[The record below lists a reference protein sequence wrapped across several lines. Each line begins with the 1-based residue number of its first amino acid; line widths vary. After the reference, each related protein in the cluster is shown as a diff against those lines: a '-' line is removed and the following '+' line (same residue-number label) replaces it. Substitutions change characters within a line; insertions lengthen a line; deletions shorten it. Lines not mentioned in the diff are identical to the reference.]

1 MYCQIVSVPGCSGV
15 PVGAA
20 YARIMSDLRYRRL
33 GRSGLVVSVVGLGCN
48 NFGRRLDA
56 DGARAVVDA
65 AFDVGINLFDTSD
78 TYGTPHGT
86 SEHML
91 GAALKGR
98 RDDVVLATKFGNDMA
113 GMNGL
118 DRGARGSRSY
128 IVRAVE
134 ASLRRLDTDHIDLYQ
149 MHTPDPATPIDE
161 TLAAL
166 DDLVHAG
173 KVRYLGNSNFAG
185 WQIADADWTARTAGV
200 TPFISAQNQYS
211 LLHRDAETEVVPACE
226 HFGLGLLPYFPLD
239 SGLLSGKYRRGEK
252 PSAGTRLSREGYDR
266 WLEDA
271 DWDTI
276 AALSGYAAE
285 RGRTLLDVAIA
296 GLAARP
302 AVTSVIAGAMTPDQ
316 VRGNAAA
323 GTWQPSPEDM
333 TALDERL
340 AQSRRWA
347 TSERR
352 R

>member
-1 MYCQIVSVPGCSGV
+1 MID
-15 PVGAA
+15 
-20 YARIMSDLRYRRL
+20 MSYRRL

-48 NFGRRLDA
+48 NFGRKLDA
-56 DGARAVVDA
+56 DGSRAVVDA
-65 AFDVGINLFDTSD
+65 ALDVGINLFDTAD
-78 TYGTPHGT
+78 IYGTPHGT
-86 SEHML
+86 SEEML

-98 RDDVVLATKFGNDMA
+98 RDDVVLATKFGMDMA
-113 GMNGL
+113 GMNGP
-118 DRGARGSRSY
+118 DHGARGSRSY
-128 IVRAVE
+128 IIRAVE
-134 ASLRRLDTDHIDLYQ
+134 ASLRRLDTDYIDLYQ

-161 TLAAL
+161 TLSAL

-211 LLHRDAETEVVPACE
+211 LLHRDVEIEVVPACQ
-226 HFGLGLLPYFPLD
+226 HFGLGLLPFFPLD

-252 PSAGTRLSREGYDR
+252 PAEGTRLSLERYQR
-266 WLEDA
+266 WLDGA

-276 AALSGYAAE
+276 EALSAYAAE
-285 RGRTLLDVAIA
+285 RGRSLLDVAVA

-302 AVTSVIAGAMTPDQ
+302 AVTSVIAGATTPDQ
-316 VRGNAAA
+316 VRANAAA
-323 GTWQPSPEDM
+323 APWRLSPEDK
-333 TALDERL
+333 TALDELL
-340 AQSRRWA
+340 AQSSRRV